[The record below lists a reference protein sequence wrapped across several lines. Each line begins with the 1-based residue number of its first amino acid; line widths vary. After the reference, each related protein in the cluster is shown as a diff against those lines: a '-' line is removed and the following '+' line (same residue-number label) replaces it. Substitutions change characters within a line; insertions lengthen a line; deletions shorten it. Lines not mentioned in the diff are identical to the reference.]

1 MKKIVFLVFIFV
13 SSCLL
18 EAQIN
23 GVDRFVISSG
33 GNGDVT
39 IGETIIG
46 TSPNNGSGSSTY
58 FLLGFQQ
65 PELSA
70 GTQNPSNGVYSVS
83 GDLLNQVSCKGNKDG
98 KYRLNLLNVK
108 GKITIELLD
117 INKGKLDLL
126 VEQKSFNVTVVEY
139 PIDGLTKGNYSAI
152 VTYESATD
160 TIVEIELFEIIE
172 RDIICT
178 NLNPVSGITPNDDGV
193 NDAWIIEGIT
203 NFKDNE
209 VEIFNRWGQTVWSG
223 KGYNNKDIVFKGFSN
238 QDKKLNDGT
247 FFYVILPDKELKPL
261 KGWLEI
267 ITP

>member
-1 MKKIVFLVFIFV
+1 MKQIYTLILFFFAIVLI
-13 SSCLL
+13 
-18 EAQIN
+18 AQTN
-23 GVDRFVISSG
+23 GVERIVIASG

-46 TSPNNGSGSSTY
+46 TSPNNGSGNTTY

-65 PELSA
+65 PELLSK
-70 GTQNPSNGVYSVS
+70 TQNPTSDVYSVS
-83 GDLLNQVSCKGNKDG
+83 GNLLNQVSCKGNKDG
-98 KYRLNLLNVK
+98 KYRLNLLHVK

-126 VEQKSFNVTVVEY
+126 VKQKSFNVTAVEY

-160 TIVEIELFEIIE
+160 TIVEIELFEITE
-172 RDIICT
+172 LDIQCA

-193 NDAWIIEGIT
+193 NDAWIIDGIT

-223 KGYNNKDIVFKGFSN
+223 KGYNNKDVVFKGFSN